1 MPQSTTRK
9 TPFRLTYGTN
19 ALIPV
24 EIGEPYFWQQHYD
37 EANHIEN
44 LMVKLD
50 LVQETRALMLVISEC
65 KPKAKIVDIC
75 EKGDS
80 YIRE

>member
-50 LVQETRALMLVISEC
+50 LVQETRDQ
-65 KPKAKIVDIC
+65 AKIIATTCKQRMV
-75 EKGDS
+75 K
-80 YIRE
+80 RFNTKLRPR

>member
-1 MPQSTTRK
+1 MCFSVISV
-9 TPFRLTYGTN
+9 LTNNGFFFFFFLGTE
-19 ALIPV
+19 AL
-24 EIGEPYFWQQHYD
+24 
-37 EANHIEN
+37 
-44 LMVKLD
+44 K
-50 LVQETRALMLVISEC
+50 LVISEC